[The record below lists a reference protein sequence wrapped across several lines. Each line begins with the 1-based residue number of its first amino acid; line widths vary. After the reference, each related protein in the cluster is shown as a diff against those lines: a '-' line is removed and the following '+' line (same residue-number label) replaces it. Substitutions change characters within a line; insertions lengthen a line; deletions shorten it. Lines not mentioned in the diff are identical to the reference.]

1 MSMSENSPAFR
12 FAVLT
17 LFPEAFTALTEWGV
31 TGRAF
36 QKGLCQLHLQDPRL
50 EATDRHGTVD
60 DRPYGGGP
68 GMVMQAPIL
77 SAALNKARAAVGSDS
92 TVIALTPQG
101 RKLDVALT
109 RRLAEASSL
118 ILVAGRYEGMDERFI
133 EKEVDLE
140 VSIGDFVVSGG
151 ELPAML
157 LIDAVTRWLP
167 GVLGHEGSAEQ
178 DSFTDGLLDCPHYT
192 RPEVFEG
199 EPVPEV
205 LLSGDHG
212 AIADWRRA
220 QALRRTLDRR
230 PDLLVWDEVAEAD
243 RALLE
248 KWGLLPA
255 DGGRQAG
262 SEQV

>member
-1 MSMSENSPAFR
+1 MSMPEHSAAFR

-17 LFPEAFTALTEWGV
+17 LFPEAFTAVTEWGV

-36 QKGLCQLHLQDPRL
+36 QTGLCQLHLQNPRL
-50 EATDRHGTVD
+50 EATDRHGSVD

-77 SAALNKARAAVGSDS
+77 SAALSKAKSVVGADS
-92 TVIALTPQG
+92 MVIALTPQG
-101 RKLDVALT
+101 RKLDVPLT

-118 ILVAGRYEGMDERFI
+118 ILVTGRYEGMDERFI
-133 EKEVDLE
+133 EQEVALE

-167 GVLGHEGSAEQ
+167 GVLGHEASAEQ
-178 DSFTDGLLDCPHYT
+178 DSFTKGMLDCPHYT

-199 EPVPEV
+199 KAVPEV

-212 AIADWRRA
+212 AITEWRRA

-230 PDLLVWDEVAEAD
+230 PDLLVWDEVSEAD

-248 KWGLLPA
+248 KWDLLPA
-255 DGGRQAG
+255 DGGRQA
-262 SEQV
+262 

>member
-1 MSMSENSPAFR
+1 MSTPEHNQAFR

-36 QKGLCQLHLQDPRL
+36 QDGLCHLHLQDPRL
-50 EATDRHGTVD
+50 EATDRHGSVD

-77 SAALNKARAAVGSDS
+77 SAALRKAKFAVGSDS

-101 RKLDVALT
+101 RTLDAALT
-109 RRLAEASSL
+109 RHLAEASSL

-133 EKEVDLE
+133 EQEVDLE

-167 GVLGHEGSAEQ
+167 GVLGHEASAEQ
-178 DSFTDGLLDCPHYT
+178 DSFSDGLLDCPHYT

-199 EPVPEV
+199 ESVPDI

-212 AIADWRRA
+212 SIAGWRRA
-220 QALRRTLDRR
+220 QALLRTLDRR
-230 PDLLVWDEVAEAD
+230 PDLLAWDQVSEAD

-248 KWGLLPA
+248 KWELLPA
-255 DGGRQAG
+255 AGGRQAG

>member
-1 MSMSENSPAFR
+1 MSRLEHSPAFR

-36 QKGLCQLHLQDPRL
+36 QNGLCDLHLQDPRL
-50 EATDRHGTVD
+50 EATDRHGSVD

-77 SAALNKARAAVGSDS
+77 SGALNKAKSAVGANSM
-92 TVIALTPQG
+92 VIALTPQG
-101 RKLDVALT
+101 RQLDVALT

-133 EKEVDLE
+133 EQQVDLE

-167 GVLGHEGSAEQ
+167 GVLGHEASAEQ
-178 DSFTDGLLDCPHYT
+178 DSFTEGLLDCPHYT
-192 RPEVFEG
+192 RPEVFDG
-199 EPVPEV
+199 ETVPEV

-220 QALRRTLDRR
+220 QAMRRTLDRR
-230 PDLLVWDEVAEAD
+230 PDLLVWDQVSEAD
-243 RALLE
+243 RALLK
-248 KWGLLPA
+248 KWDLLTD
-255 DGGRQAG
+255 DGGRQA
-262 SEQV
+262 

>member
-1 MSMSENSPAFR
+1 MSMPDHSAAFR

-17 LFPEAFTALTEWGV
+17 LFPEAFTAVTDWGV

-36 QKGLCQLHLQDPRL
+36 QNGLCHLHLQDPRL
-50 EATDRHGTVD
+50 EATDRRGKVD
-60 DRPYGGGP
+60 ERPYGGGP

-77 SAALNKARAAVGSDS
+77 SAALDKAKSAVGADS
-92 TVIALTPQG
+92 MVIALTPQG

-109 RRLAEASSL
+109 RSLAEASSL

-133 EKEVDLE
+133 EQEVDLE

-151 ELPAML
+151 ELPAMI

-167 GVLGHEGSAEQ
+167 GVLGHEASAEQ
-178 DSFTDGLLDCPHYT
+178 DSFTEGLLDCPHYT
-192 RPEVFEG
+192 RPEVYGG
-199 EPVPEV
+199 EAVPEV

-230 PDLLVWDEVAEAD
+230 PDLLVWEEVPEAD

-248 KWGLLPA
+248 KWDLLTV
-255 DGGRQAG
+255 DGGRQA
-262 SEQV
+262 

>member
-1 MSMSENSPAFR
+1 MSMPDHSAAFR

-17 LFPEAFTALTEWGV
+17 LFPEAFTAVTDWGV

-36 QKGLCQLHLQDPRL
+36 QNGLCHLHLQDPRL

-77 SAALNKARAAVGSDS
+77 SGALDKAKSAVGADS
-92 TVIALTPQG
+92 MVIALTPQG

-109 RRLAEASSL
+109 RSLAEASSL

-133 EKEVDLE
+133 EQEVDLE

-151 ELPAML
+151 ELPAMI
-157 LIDAVTRWLP
+157 LIDAVIRWLP
-167 GVLGHEGSAEQ
+167 GVLGHEASAEQ
-178 DSFTDGLLDCPHYT
+178 DSFTVGLLDCPHYT
-192 RPEVFEG
+192 RPEVYEG
-199 EPVPEV
+199 EAVPEV

-230 PDLLVWDEVAEAD
+230 PDLLLWEEVPAAD

-248 KWGLLPA
+248 KWDLLTA
-255 DGGRQAG
+255 DGGRQA
-262 SEQV
+262 